1 MKIDD
6 NPSPSLLFAEGVD
19 PAAPAAG
26 HQRLWVDTDHTLKT
40 IDSSSTVREYT
51 PNAAETL
58 PASIIAAKGDLIV
71 GTANDTAGILTVG
84 TNTHVLTADSTQTTG
99 LKWAAAAGGG
109 SVATDA
115 IWDAA
120 GDLAVG
126 SGADTAAKLT
136 KGSDGTVLTMT
147 AGAVGWAAVPLH
159 GFSGARVY
167 HSTTQSVGAAV
178 TALNMDSED
187 FDTDTYHDNTTNN
200 TRLTVP
206 ATGYYLVVGHV
217 MFTYNGVN
225 LMALRIDGTSD
236 VRGSAWSA
244 EATAGKGITTQVVY
258 MTTGQYIELWAY
270 QGGTANTGD
279 TGGVNQNSL
288 SIVRLA

>member
-1 MKIDD
+1 MKGSD
-6 NPSPSLLFAEGVD
+6 NAFPSILIEDHVD
-19 PAAPAAG
+19 PAAPADG
-26 HQRLWVDTDHTLKT
+26 YHRLFIDTDEKLKM
-40 IDSSSTVREYT
+40 IDHASLVTDFT
-51 PNAAETL
+51 PGA
-58 PASIIAAKGDLIV
+58 
-71 GTANDTAGILTVG
+71 
-84 TNTHVLTADSTQTTG
+84 
-99 LKWAAAAGGG
+99 GG